1 MTEITKGTKQLYATS
16 CEVELDTAELV
27 IRRGEEAVDG
37 ISTPPRTRLKGN
49 SGRGKTHTR
58 LVALATLSRRARE
71 GDQSPTGPAR
81 SAARGQA
88 PGLVGE
94 G

>member
-27 IRRGEEAVDG
+27 IRRGEEAADAT
-37 ISTPPRTRLKGN
+37 STPPRTRLKGN

-58 LVALATLSRRARE
+58 LVALATLSRRARRARE
-71 GDQSPTGPAR
+71 GDNPHGSRAKRGPRTG
-81 SAARGQA
+81 S
-88 PGLVGE
+88 GLG